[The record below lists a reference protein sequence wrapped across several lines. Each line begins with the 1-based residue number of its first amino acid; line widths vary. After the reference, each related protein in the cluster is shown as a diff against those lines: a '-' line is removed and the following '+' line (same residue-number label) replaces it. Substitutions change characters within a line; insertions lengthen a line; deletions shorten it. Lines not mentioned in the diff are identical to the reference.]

1 MSDTVVAE
9 GAAKIRDGKKWRSRW
24 LVLRKPS
31 PVADC
36 LVLYVYKERS
46 GKDRSSVTLEHI
58 CGLEACVS
66 ADGVPFILSILCLS
80 QTAVLGFDSREALQ
94 SWDLRLRYCLGEVHS
109 FSVSVLPGTKLES
122 GAATLHLCN
131 NVLVIAKDLPAVIIG
146 HWNLLDL
153 RRYGPVNNGFVFE
166 GGTRCGYWAGVFFLS
181 CAEGEQISFL
191 FDCIVRGISPSR
203 GPFGLKPLLPEPSV
217 NAGLVQDRL
226 NHEAEELERR
236 LSLLSHSTASSSH
249 FSSSTT
255 GDDRNISGS
264 SDTSDTDCSISGRPA
279 PWTDLVPPSSAE
291 TPHPQA
297 SQVEEKLST
306 GLQVPTDSVRSRKLK
321 ETGRQ
326 NSSDSGIAT
335 GSHSSYTGSFS
346 SYSGSLD
353 AAGPGEEYGLP
364 FNLPPPAVPEKH
376 LCMCKHEYQIPSSL
390 RYLYDSPRSL
400 LEITRAPE
408 DNRDSSR
415 SQNDTGL
422 IEPFGCKQSEE
433 YSESLSISDSGSAL
447 IDSLELGKGE
457 ESKTKEKLIKED
469 ESQGLFCNKSCCDCA
484 NCSLPPA
491 GSKSLFTTCPICRG
505 LKGTFL
511 PHPGGT
517 LLPTEPSVTSAGE
530 YSARL
535 SQPVNSQD
543 QVEISESS
551 LSNHDRLKPLSEHS
565 QTNEEER
572 SEGYISCL
580 SDLLAHYNPAGKSVS
595 SSVYEAM
602 SSSRR
607 PVHSVHNVLY
617 ENCLQCRRGEGN
629 CRLVRFTPPS
639 RLAILVQD
647 QKGEPNRNNSNIP
660 ESVYSSIEHS
670 SRPVSLQRI
679 PEEDNRE
686 RIWPDKERTDPAYE
700 IMDGRTT
707 ERSPLEERSRFE
719 LIGSCAASQRIS
731 HYPTEGGVFA
741 FAADGS
747 AVTDRLRGDA
757 ITYVNIPTSPTSK
770 KQLHYMELELQESNT
785 AIRGKSSSKYAQ
797 IDIAATE
804 AAHRAGTQHALGREE
819 GLQRLEQQRRRRG
832 LKED

>member
-1 MSDTVVAE
+1 MSDTVIAE

-36 LVLYVYKERS
+36 LVLYMYKER
-46 GKDRSSVTLEHI
+46 GVKDRSSVTLEHI

-80 QTAVLGFDSREALQ
+80 QTAMLGFDSREALQ

-166 GGTRCGYWAGVFFLS
+166 GGTRCGYWAGVFLLS

-203 GPFGLKPLLPEPSV
+203 GPFGLKPPLPEPSV
-217 NAGLVQDRL
+217 NAALVQDRL

-249 FSSSTT
+249 FGSSMTA
-255 GDDRNISGS
+255 DDRSISGS
-264 SDTSDTDCSISGRPA
+264 SDTSDTDCSISSRSA
-279 PWTDLVPPSSAE
+279 PWTDLVLPSTAE

-297 SQVEEKLST
+297 SQVEEKLSAE
-306 GLQVPTDSVRSRKLK
+306 LKVPNDPVCSRKLK

-353 AAGPGEEYGLP
+353 AAGPGEEYGMP
-364 FNLPPPAVPEKH
+364 FNLAPPAIPEKH
-376 LCMCKHEYQIPSSL
+376 LCTCNHEYQIPSSL

-400 LEITRAPE
+400 LEITSAPE

-422 IEPFGCKQSEE
+422 IEPFVRKQSEE
-433 YSESLSISDSGSAL
+433 YSESPSQSDSGSAL
-447 IDSLELGKGE
+447 IYSLELGKM
-457 ESKTKEKLIKED
+457 ESKTRKGLIKGE
-469 ESQGLFCNKSCCDCA
+469 ESQGLFCNKSCSDCA
-484 NCSLPPA
+484 NCSLPTV
-491 GSKSLFTTCPICRG
+491 GSKSVVTTCPICRG

-517 LLPTEPSVTSAGE
+517 LLPTVPRAA
-530 YSARL
+530 YSDG
-535 SQPVNSQD
+535 PCNSQLGLWMNW
-543 QVEISESS
+543 EKGKIS
-551 LSNHDRLKPLSEHS
+551 
-565 QTNEEER
+565 
-572 SEGYISCL
+572 
-580 SDLLAHYNPAGKSVS
+580 
-595 SSVYEAM
+595 
-602 SSSRR
+602 
-607 PVHSVHNVLY
+607 PV
-617 ENCLQCRRGEGN
+617 
-629 CRLVRFTPPS
+629 
-639 RLAILVQD
+639 
-647 QKGEPNRNNSNIP
+647 
-660 ESVYSSIEHS
+660 
-670 SRPVSLQRI
+670 QRI
-679 PEEDNRE
+679 SFLDNIE
-686 RIWPDKERTDPAYE
+686 RIWADKGRSDPAYE

-707 ERSPLEERSRFE
+707 ERRPELEERSRFE
-719 LIGSCAASQRIS
+719 LIGNCAASQRIS
-731 HYPTEGGVFA
+731 HHLTEGGVFA
-741 FAADGS
+741 FAVDGS
-747 AVTDRLRGDA
+747 AVMDRLRGDTV
-757 ITYVNIPTSPTSK
+757 TYVNIPTSPTSK
-770 KQLHYMELELQESNT
+770 KQLHYMELELQESST
-785 AIRGKSSSKYAQ
+785 TIRGKISSKYAQ

>member
-1 MSDTVVAE
+1 MCDTVVAE

-36 LVLYVYKERS
+36 LVLYVYKER
-46 GKDRSSVTLEHI
+46 GVKDRSSVTLEHI
-58 CGLEACVS
+58 CGLETCVS

-80 QTAVLGFDSREALQ
+80 QTAVLGFDSSETLQ

-109 FSVSVLPGTKLES
+109 FSISVLPGTKLES
-122 GAATLHLCN
+122 GVATLHLCN
-131 NVLVIAKDLPAVIIG
+131 NLLVIAKNLPAVIIG

-203 GPFGLKPLLPEPSV
+203 GPFGLKPLLPEANV
-217 NAGLVQDRL
+217 NAALVQDRL

-236 LSLLSHSTASSSH
+236 LSLLSHSTASSSR
-249 FSSSTT
+249 FGSLIT
-255 GDDRNISGS
+255 GDNCSISGS

-279 PWTDLVPPSSAE
+279 PWTDLVLPSSAE
-291 TPHPQA
+291 TAHPQT
-297 SQVEEKLST
+297 SRVEEKLSA
-306 GLQVPTDSVRSRKLK
+306 GLQVSTDPVCSRKLK

-353 AAGPGEEYGLP
+353 AAGPGEEYGTP
-364 FNLPPPAVPEKH
+364 FNLAPPAIPEKH
-376 LCMCKHEYQIPSSL
+376 LCMCNHEYHIPSSL

-415 SQNDTGL
+415 SQNDTGF
-422 IEPFGCKQSEE
+422 IEPFVQIQSEE
-433 YSESLSISDSGSAL
+433 NSESPSQSDSVSAL
-447 IDSLELGKGE
+447 IRSLELGKWEESKAKEGLIKGE
-457 ESKTKEKLIKED
+457 ES
-469 ESQGLFCNKSCCDCA
+469 QGFFCNKSCCDCE

-491 GSKSLFTTCPICRG
+491 SSKSLFTTCPICRG

-511 PHPGGT
+511 PHLGGT
-517 LLPTEPSVTSAGE
+517 LLPTVPSKTPAATGE
-530 YSARL
+530 YSAPPTGPATN
-535 SQPVNSQD
+535 QEPWT
-543 QVEISESS
+543 
-551 LSNHDRLKPLSEHS
+551 PLSEHS
-565 QTNEEER
+565 QTNKEER

-580 SDLLAHYNPAGKSVS
+580 SDLLAHYNPAGKSVRS
-595 SSVYEAM
+595 TVYEAM

-607 PVHSVHNVLY
+607 PVHTVHTVLY
-617 ENCLQCRRGEGN
+617 ENCLQCRKGEGN
-629 CRLVRFTPPS
+629 CRLLGLTPPS
-639 RLAILVQD
+639 RLSIFVQD
-647 QKGEPNRNNSNIP
+647 QSREPSRNNSNIP
-660 ESVYSSIEHS
+660 ESVCSSIEYY

-679 PEEDNRE
+679 PEEDNKE
-686 RIWPDKERTDPAYE
+686 RILGEKGRTDPAYE
-700 IMDGRTT
+700 IMEGRTT
-707 ERSPLEERSRFE
+707 ERSPELEEGSRFE
-719 LIGSCAASQRIS
+719 LIDSCAASQRVS
-731 HYPTEGGVFA
+731 HHLTEGGVFA
-741 FAADGS
+741 FAVDGS
-747 AVTDRLRGDA
+747 VMTDRLRGDA
-757 ITYVNIPTSPTSK
+757 VTYVNIPTSPMSK
-770 KQLHYMELELQESNT
+770 KQLHYMELELQESST

-819 GLQRLEQQRRRRG
+819 GLQRLELQKRRRG

>member
-1 MSDTVVAE
+1 MSDTVIAE

-36 LVLYVYKERS
+36 LVLYVYKER
-46 GKDRSSVTLEHI
+46 GVKDRSSVTLEHI

-80 QTAVLGFDSREALQ
+80 QTAMLGFDSKEALQ

-166 GGTRCGYWAGVFFLS
+166 GGTRCGYWAGVFLLS

-217 NAGLVQDRL
+217 NAALVQDRL

-236 LSLLSHSTASSSH
+236 LSLLSHSTASSSR
-249 FSSSTT
+249 FGSSMTA
-255 GDDRNISGS
+255 DDRSISGS
-264 SDTSDTDCSISGRPA
+264 SDTSDTDCSISSRSA
-279 PWTDLVPPSSAE
+279 MWTDLVLPSSAE

-306 GLQVPTDSVRSRKLK
+306 ELKAPTDPVLSRKLK

-353 AAGPGEEYGLP
+353 AAGPGEEYGMP
-364 FNLPPPAVPEKH
+364 FNLPPPAIPEKH
-376 LCMCKHEYQIPSSL
+376 LCACNHEYQIPSSL

-400 LEITRAPE
+400 LEITSAPE

-415 SQNDTGL
+415 SQNNTGL
-422 IEPFGCKQSEE
+422 IEPFVRKQSEE
-433 YSESLSISDSGSAL
+433 YSESPSQSDSGSAL
-447 IDSLELGKGE
+447 IHSLELGKME
-457 ESKTKEKLIKED
+457 ESKTRKSLIKGE
-469 ESQGLFCNKSCCDCA
+469 ESQGLFCNKSCSDCA
-484 NCSLPPA
+484 NCSLPTV
-491 GSKSLFTTCPICRG
+491 GSKSVVTTCHICRG

-517 LLPTEPSVTSAGE
+517 LLPTVPSVTSAGE
-530 YSARL
+530 
-535 SQPVNSQD
+535 
-543 QVEISESS
+543 SS
-551 LSNHDRLKPLSEHS
+551 SPPTGPATNQKPLSGHS
-565 QTNEEER
+565 QTNEEEQ

-607 PVHSVHNVLY
+607 PVHSIHNILY
-617 ENCLQCRRGEGN
+617 ENCLQCRKGEGN
-629 CRLVRFTPPS
+629 CRVLRLTPPS
-639 RLAILVQD
+639 RLAIFVQD
-647 QKGEPNRNNSNIP
+647 QSRDPSRNNLNIP
-660 ESVYSSIEHS
+660 ESICSSIEHP
-670 SRPVSLQRI
+670 SRPVSLQQK
-679 PEEDNRE
+679 PEEDNIE
-686 RIWPDKERTDPAYE
+686 RIWADKGRSDPAYE

-707 ERSPLEERSRFE
+707 ERSPELEERSRFE
-719 LIGSCAASQRIS
+719 LIGNCAASQRIS
-731 HYPTEGGVFA
+731 HHLTEGGVLA
-741 FAADGS
+741 FAVDGS

-757 ITYVNIPTSPTSK
+757 VTYVNIPTSPTSK
-770 KQLHYMELELQESNT
+770 KQLHYMELELQESST
-785 AIRGKSSSKYAQ
+785 TIRGKSSSKYAQ

-804 AAHRAGTQHALGREE
+804 AAHRAVTQHALGREE

>member
-36 LVLYVYKERS
+36 LVLYVYKER
-46 GKDRSSVTLEHI
+46 GVKDRSSVTLEHI
-58 CGLEACVS
+58 CGLETCVS

-80 QTAVLGFDSREALQ
+80 QTAVLGFDSRETLQ

-109 FSVSVLPGTKLES
+109 FTVSVLPGTKLES
-122 GAATLHLCN
+122 GVATLHLCN

-203 GPFGLKPLLPEPSV
+203 GPFGLKPLLPESSV
-217 NAGLVQDRL
+217 NAALVQDRL

-236 LSLLSHSTASSSH
+236 LSLLSHSTASSSR
-249 FSSSTT
+249 FGSLMT
-255 GDDRNISGS
+255 GDDCSISGS

-279 PWTDLVPPSSAE
+279 QWTDLVLPSSAE
-291 TPHPQA
+291 TAHPQA
-297 SQVEEKLST
+297 SQVEEKLSA
-306 GLQVPTDSVRSRKLK
+306 GLQVPTEPVRSRKLK
-321 ETGRQ
+321 ESGRQ

-353 AAGPGEEYGLP
+353 AAGPGEEYGTP
-364 FNLPPPAVPEKH
+364 FNLPPPAIPEKH
-376 LCMCKHEYQIPSSL
+376 LCTCNHEYQIPSSL

-408 DNRDSSR
+408 DKRDRDSSR
-415 SQNDTGL
+415 TQNDTGL
-422 IEPFGCKQSEE
+422 IEPFVQKQSDEN
-433 YSESLSISDSGSAL
+433 SESPAQSDSGSAL
-447 IDSLELGKGE
+447 IHSIELGKRE
-457 ESKTKEKLIKED
+457 ESKTKEGLIKGE
-469 ESQGLFCNKSCCDCA
+469 EPQGFVCNKSCCDCA

-517 LLPTEPSVTSAGE
+517 PLPTVPTGE
-530 YSARL
+530 YSAPPTGPATN
-535 SQPVNSQD
+535 QEP
-543 QVEISESS
+543 VEISALS
-551 LSNHDRLKPLSEHS
+551 LTNQDARKPLSEHS

-607 PVHSVHNVLY
+607 PVHNVHTVLY
-617 ENCLQCRRGEGN
+617 ENCLQCRKGEGN
-629 CRLVRFTPPS
+629 CRLLRLTPPS
-639 RLAILVQD
+639 RLSILVQD
-647 QKGEPNRNNSNIP
+647 QSRELSRNNSNIP
-660 ESVYSSIEHS
+660 ESVCSSIEYP

-679 PEEDNRE
+679 PEEDSKE
-686 RIWPDKERTDPAYE
+686 KIWGEKGRPDPAYE

-707 ERSPLEERSRFE
+707 ERSPELEEGSRFE
-719 LIGSCAASQRIS
+719 LIDSGAPLQRVS
-731 HYPTEGGVFA
+731 HHLTEGGVFA
-741 FAADGS
+741 FAGDGS
-747 AVTDRLRGDA
+747 VVTDRLRGDGV
-757 ITYVNIPTSPTSK
+757 TYVNIPTSPMSK
-770 KQLHYMELELQESNT
+770 KQLHYMELELQESST
-785 AIRGKSSSKYAQ
+785 AIRGKSSCKYAQ